1 MSLNIKN
8 AQVVELLEEVVQMTG
23 ESKTEAVRKALE
35 ERSQRLALK
44 FVRSHGEKR
53 LYAVLEDEIWPLVPP
68 EKVGT
73 RLTKAEEESIL
84 GYGDVGV

>member
-35 ERSQRLALK
+35 ERSHRLALK

-68 EKVGT
+68 ELVGT
-73 RLTKAEEESIL
+73 RLTKTEEESIL
-84 GYGDVGV
+84 GYGDVGA

>member
-8 AQVVELLEEVVQMTG
+8 PQVQKLLEEVVQMTG

-35 ERSQRLALK
+35 ERSRSLSLK
-44 FVRSHGEKR
+44 FVNSHGDKR
-53 LYAVLEDEIWPLVPP
+53 FYAFLEDEIWPFVPP
-68 EKVGT
+68 DLVGT

-84 GYGDVGV
+84 GYGDDGV